1 MGNGGK
7 IQLSNECGFLGAQ
20 QGFFEGRGEG
30 NDSFC
35 HFSVEA
41 EEEDAFRR
49 PQSVIE

>member
-1 MGNGGK
+1 MSVGSWEHSK
-7 IQLSNECGFLGAQ
+7 LP

-30 NDSFC
+30 NGSFC